1 VRGLRPTPRGITA
14 VVFAV
19 VVFGAGLLLGNAVL
33 RGVGGFAAAAV
44 VIALVPGLTR
54 LRPAIERTVRPIRLQ
69 RGESATARLVVRNDS
84 GQRQP
89 AFTARDLIGGQIRE
103 IAVPALTAG
112 ETSDHLYEIP
122 AQRRGRIDIGPLTAE
137 RSDLLGLARSRTEI
151 GYVESLW
158 VYPRRHVVR
167 VAGGGRLRHH
177 HEGVVPD
184 QPLRGSTDL
193 RSLREYQPGDE
204 LRHVHWRASAKAG
217 QLVVREYV
225 DPVQPHC
232 TVVLDNRGSALTVD
246 AFEEAVEVATS
257 LLWSAVSTGQR
268 VTLRTA
274 EGETLHGGD
283 RVEAAQPLL
292 DRLAGV
298 GQVEGAD
305 LVRVLDATRRGGGGW
320 LAVVTGA
327 ADPAVLGALL
337 GMRGFA
343 PITLFDVSG
352 WQVAAPTPGIVTVRA
367 ATAKATVETWN
378 GLP

>member
-1 VRGLRPTPRGITA
+1 
-14 VVFAV
+14 
-19 VVFGAGLLLGNAVL
+19 VFGAGLLLGNAVL

-54 LRPAIERTVRPIRLQ
+54 LRPAVDRTVRPSRLQ
-69 RGESATARLVVRNDS
+69 RGESATARLVVRNDG

-89 AFTARDLIGGQIRE
+89 AFTARDLVGGEVRE
-103 IAVPALTAG
+103 IAVPALAAG
-112 ETSDHLYEIP
+112 DTSDHLYEIP
-122 AQRRGRIDIGPLTAE
+122 ALRRGRIDVGPLTVE
-137 RSDLLGLARSRTEI
+137 RSDLLGLARSRTDI
-151 GYVESLW
+151 GNVESLW

-177 HEGVVPD
+177 HEGIVPD
-184 QPLRGSTDL
+184 QPLRGSTDV

-204 LRHVHWRASAKAG
+204 LRHVHWRASAKTG

-232 TVVLDNRGSALTVD
+232 TVVLDNRLTALTAD

-257 LLWSAVSTGQR
+257 VLWSAIGEGHR
-268 VTLRTA
+268 IMLRTA

-298 GQVEGAD
+298 GQVDGAD
-305 LVRVLDATRRGGGGW
+305 LVRVLDATRRGGGGGW
-320 LAVVTGA
+320 LVVVSGA
-327 ADPAVLGALL
+327 ADPAVLGSLV

-343 PITLFDVSG
+343 PVTLFDVSG
-352 WQVAAPTPGIVTVRA
+352 WMVAATTPGIVTVRG
-367 ATAKATVETWN
+367 ATAKDAVETWN
-378 GLP
+378 GLT